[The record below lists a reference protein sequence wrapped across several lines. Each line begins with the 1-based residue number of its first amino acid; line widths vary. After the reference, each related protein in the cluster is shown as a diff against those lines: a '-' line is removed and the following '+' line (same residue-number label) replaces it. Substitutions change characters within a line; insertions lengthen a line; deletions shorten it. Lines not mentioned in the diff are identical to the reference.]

1 MAGILSIFM
10 WIIGI
15 SWITVGV
22 LMVFAT
28 GMAKEKILKDILNA
42 KIKSVGIIPV
52 IVGVLLLLAASD
64 NRYTLFVTLLGILA
78 IIKGI
83 MCIVATEK
91 MEKIRDWWLKAD
103 DKVYKISGAV
113 VAIMGSI
120 VLMGI

>member
-1 MAGILSIFM
+1 MAGILSIFR
-10 WIIGI
+10 WILGIG
-15 SWITVGV
+15 WIAVGV

-28 GMAKEKILKDILNA
+28 GMAKEKILSKILNA
-42 KIKSVGIIPV
+42 KIKSVGIIPIV
-52 IVGVLLLLAASD
+52 VGVILLLAAGD
-64 NRYTLFVTLLGILA
+64 NRHTLFVTLLGILA
-78 IIKGI
+78 IVKGV

-113 VAIMGSI
+113 VAVMGSI

>member
-10 WIIGI
+10 WILGIG
-15 SWITVGV
+15 WIAVGV

-28 GMAKEKILKDILNA
+28 GMAKEKILSKILNA
-42 KIKSVGIIPV
+42 KIKSVGIIPIV
-52 IVGVLLLLAASD
+52 VGVILLLAAGD
-64 NRYTLFVTLLGILA
+64 NRHTLFVTLLGILA
-78 IIKGI
+78 IVKGV

-113 VAIMGSI
+113 VAVMGSI